1 MEKRSKV
8 SIKTYYQQ
16 GVDLKRLVLVIG
28 KKIWIAAAAAVI
40 GAALGALLYQGITSI
55 TNGEEEYRISAD
67 YYITFDFE
75 TFEHGDDYYN
85 AYTWDNVLR
94 DDPIVDYAL
103 EFLPKEIS
111 KEQLKETVTGEMLGD
126 YRILTV
132 HVTSPHKEQVELIAE
147 AYEKS
152 LVHFGQSLELFKSIE
167 CWSKEPISLLE
178 KNTKT
183 ANAALLGAVLLGITS
198 LFVLLYDYL
207 LKDAFYTEKEL
218 RCRFGLKVLGYE
230 TKNKNP
236 EEEKR
241 LQNNMQALKAKE
253 IVLWKA
259 EQVPVKKQWEEM
271 ADKDIVLLIPWGEN
285 IGSVLERLLGE
296 MSLHSCQVA
305 GCILT
310 DTEDWFLKAYYG
322 NGDHRA
328 EIEVKGGYRL

>member
-1 MEKRSKV
+1 M
-8 SIKTYYQQ
+8 SIKAYHKQ
-16 GVDLKRLVLVIG
+16 GVDLKRLVLVMG
-28 KKIWIAAAAAVI
+28 KKIWIVAAAMVA
-40 GAALGALLYQGITSI
+40 GAALGAVLYQVITSF

-103 EFLPKEIS
+103 GVLPKEIT
-111 KEQLKETVTGEMLGD
+111 KEQVKEAVTGEMLGD
-126 YRILTV
+126 YRVLTV
-132 HVTSPHKEQVELIAE
+132 HVTSSDKQQVELIAE

-152 LVHFGQSLELFKSIE
+152 LVYFGQSRELFKSIE
-167 CWSKEPISLLE
+167 CWSKEPLSLLE

-183 ANAALLGAVLLGITS
+183 ANAALLGAVLLGIVS
-198 LFVLLYDYL
+198 LFVLLYYYL
-207 LKDAFYTEKEL
+207 LNDAFYTEKEL
-218 RCRFGLKVLGYE
+218 RQRFGLKVLGYE

-241 LQNNMQALKAKE
+241 LQNNKQALNLEREIQWKVKQVPTKEQWQELVHKE
-253 IVLWKA
+253 IVLL
-259 EQVPVKKQWEEM
+259 V
-271 ADKDIVLLIPWGEN
+271 PWGKN
-285 IGSVLERLLGE
+285 IGALLERLLGE
-296 MSLHSCQVA
+296 MSLHSCDVA
-305 GCILT
+305 GCILV

-322 NGDHRA
+322 NSDHRA

>member
-1 MEKRSKV
+1 M
-8 SIKTYYQQ
+8 SIKAYHKQ

-55 TNGEEEYRISAD
+55 INGEEEYRISAD

-103 EFLPKEIS
+103 GVLPKEIT
-111 KEQLKETVTGEMLGD
+111 KEQVKEAVTGEMLGD
-126 YRILTV
+126 YRVLTV
-132 HVTSPHKEQVELIAE
+132 HVTSSDKQQVELIAE

-152 LVHFGQSLELFKSIE
+152 LVHFGQSRELFKSIE
-167 CWSKEPISLLE
+167 CWSKEPLSLLE

-183 ANAALLGAVLLGITS
+183 ANAALLGAVLLGIVS
-198 LFVLLYDYL
+198 LFVLLYYYL
-207 LKDAFYTEKEL
+207 LNDAFYTEKEL
-218 RCRFGLKVLGYE
+218 RQRFGLRVLGYE

-241 LQNNMQALKAKE
+241 LQNNKQALNLEREIQWKVKQVPTKEQWQELVHKE
-253 IVLWKA
+253 IVLL
-259 EQVPVKKQWEEM
+259 V
-271 ADKDIVLLIPWGEN
+271 PWGKN
-285 IGSVLERLLGE
+285 IGALLERLLGE
-296 MSLHSCQVA
+296 MSLHSCDVA
-305 GCILT
+305 GCILV

-322 NGDHRA
+322 NSDHRA

>member
-1 MEKRSKV
+1 M
-8 SIKTYYQQ
+8 SIKAYHKQ

-28 KKIWIAAAAAVI
+28 KKIWIVAAAAVI

-103 EFLPKEIS
+103 GVLPKEIT
-111 KEQLKETVTGEMLGD
+111 KEQVKEAVTGEMLGD
-126 YRILTV
+126 YRVLTV
-132 HVTSPHKEQVELIAE
+132 HVTSSDKQQVELIAE

-167 CWSKEPISLLE
+167 CWSKEPLSLLE

-183 ANAALLGAVLLGITS
+183 ANAAMLGAVLLGIVS
-198 LFVLLYDYL
+198 LFVLLYYYL
-207 LKDAFYTEKEL
+207 LNDAFYTEKEL
-218 RCRFGLKVLGYE
+218 RQRFGLRVLGYE

-241 LQNNMQALKAKE
+241 LQNNKQALNLEREIQWKVKQVPTKEQWQELVHKE
-253 IVLWKA
+253 IVLL
-259 EQVPVKKQWEEM
+259 V
-271 ADKDIVLLIPWGEN
+271 PWGKN
-285 IGSVLERLLGE
+285 IGALLERLLGE
-296 MSLHSCQVA
+296 MSLHSCDVA
-305 GCILT
+305 GCILV

-322 NGDHRA
+322 NSDHRA
-328 EIEVKGGYRL
+328 EIEVKGGYHL